1 MTAKTTATRKPAR
14 NWTLIAATVIV
25 YVYLVSTLA
34 LSVTNIVGFAAALG
48 ASGMLAHAAPL
59 FVDGLFLMGKL
70 LSNPRLG
77 EECNRYGFKLMCVG
91 GALSLI
97 ANVFHGHTA
106 GDRVVGALLVLGF
119 VLVEHGA
126 TLLGRVSAARRAAR
140 TAIDPA
146 RSAAAVK
153 AAATR
158 KANADR
164 QRRNERKAAR
174 EMKIAVES
182 GALVGTN

>member
-1 MTAKTTATRKPAR
+1 MTAKTTARKPAR
-14 NWTLIAATVIV
+14 NVTLAAATVIV

-34 LSVTNIVGFAAALG
+34 LSVNNIIGFAGALG
-48 ASGMLAHAAPL
+48 ASHLLAYAAPL

-70 LSNPRLG
+70 ISNPRLG
-77 EECNRYGFKLMCVG
+77 EECNRYGFKLMCTG

-97 ANVFHGHTA
+97 ANVFHGHTT

-126 TLLGRVSAARRAAR
+126 TLLGRVSAARREAR
-140 TAIDPA
+140 TAVDPA
-146 RSAAAVK
+146 RSEAARK

-158 KANADR
+158 KANAER
-164 QRRNERKAAR
+164 AAKLERKAMR
-174 EMKIAVES
+174 EAKIAMER
-182 GALVGTN
+182 GALVGTAE